1 MRFFVPLKPN
11 VTPKVSAVDDDYDGE
26 EGDSVEDV
34 QARYIFWRALF
45 WLIMAF
51 AVQTVASLAPE
62 TVESLYSQTAYYYLV
77 RWLSAVN
84 KYSPKP
90 IGEVLLVGIFLWYVG
105 FTLWYLGRA
114 FRRETSL
121 LDVLK
126 VLVLQLAWLFTFLFA
141 AFLLMWGL
149 NYQRQPIEDRMNLD
163 LRAEGRQEAIEVGR
177 RIIDGINRNYS
188 TREVAT
194 ATGTSMMTIGQQG
207 LFQAIENSFQ
217 LETSLGTASQG
228 GFGNPK
234 PLIFSRVATWLDI
247 RAVYIPFTGEATY
260 NENLLDCDLPFA
272 IAHAKAHQRG
282 FAREDEANFIAFVVC
297 IKSTDPY
304 VRYSGYL
311 HGLKVLDFLAK
322 SDVQDTEALKA
333 QIAAGPAV
341 DVRARE
347 SFGVRSKSSTFA
359 PIADSITNI
368 YLRANRI
375 RGGLKNFSEDTPLI
389 VNYMLRNT
397 DIVPATVPPASRSIP
412 PANGSGIPRSA
423 SPLGESGIP
432 RSAPTPYPA
441 PPSR

>member
-11 VTPKVSAVDDDYDGE
+11 VTPKVSAVDDDFDAE
-26 EGDSVEDV
+26 EGDSVEDI

-90 IGEVLLVGIFLWYVG
+90 IGEILLVGIILWYIG

-126 VLVLQLAWLFTFLFA
+126 VLVLQLAWLFTFSFA

-217 LETSLGTASQG
+217 LENSLGTASQG
-228 GFGNPK
+228 GFSNPK
-234 PLIFSRVATWLDI
+234 PLIFSTVATWLDI

-260 NENLLDCDLPFA
+260 NEKLLDCDLPFA

-282 FAREDEANFIAFVVC
+282 FAREDEANFIAFVIC
-297 IKSTDPY
+297 IKSNEPY

-322 SDVQDTEALKA
+322 SDVQDVEALKA

-347 SFGVRSKSSTFA
+347 SFGARSKSATFA
-359 PIADSITNI
+359 PVADSITNI

-389 VNYMLRNT
+389 VNYMLRT
-397 DIVPATVPPASRSIP
+397 SEIVPAAIPPASGAIP
-412 PANGSGIPRSA
+412 PANGSAIPRSA
-423 SPLGESGIP
+423 TPLGESGIP